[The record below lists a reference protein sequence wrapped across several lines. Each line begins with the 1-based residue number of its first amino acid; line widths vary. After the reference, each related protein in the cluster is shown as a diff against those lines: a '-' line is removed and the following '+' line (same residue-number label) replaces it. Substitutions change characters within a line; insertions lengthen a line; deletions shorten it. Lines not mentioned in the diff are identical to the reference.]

1 MAEVMVKNMS
11 GDNSASTY
19 IQDNENTFL
28 TSDNIPAIVSR
39 IEKLLGC
46 INEEFLASHTP
57 DGCSDEAQ
65 VEMWSQEISLLSQR
79 VNDLEV
85 HTLEDLRA
93 KVTLSLS
100 LITQSHVDRS
110 VFEKESEK
118 IIKSIDSFKRA

>member
-1 MAEVMVKNMS
+1 M
-11 GDNSASTY
+11 
-19 IQDNENTFL
+19 
-28 TSDNIPAIVSR
+28 SR

-46 INEEFLASHTP
+46 INEEFLASNTP
-57 DGCSDEAQ
+57 DGFSDEAQ
-65 VEMWSQEISLLSQR
+65 VEKWSQEISLLSQR

-100 LITQSHVDRS
+100 LITQSHVDRG